1 MKRNTLLIVLL
12 AAALVLLLAGA
23 GALYARLTAE
33 VPAPAQPAVTD
44 APKQAEAT
52 ATAQP
57 AVTDAPKQ
65 SEVAGPQMKADLAP
79 VFTVYTESGDAVRL
93 GDLRGKPAIVNFFAS
108 WCGPCRSEM
117 PHFDEAYR
125 TYGEE
130 ISFLMVDLCAYGND
144 TMENAK
150 AMVEAGGWSFPV
162 CYDTQGEAV
171 TAYAIRSMPTTIF
184 LSADG
189 TLVGKRIGAMTQ
201 AQLLQEIE
209 GLLSK

>member
-1 MKRNTLLIVLL
+1 MKRNTLFTVLL

-23 GALYARLTAE
+23 GALYARLTVEAP
-33 VPAPAQPAVTD
+33 VPEATAAPQPAVTD
-44 APKQAEAT
+44 APKT
-52 ATAQP
+52 A
-57 AVTDAPKQ
+57 VIDAPKQ
-65 SEVAGPQMKADLAP
+65 AEVAGPQMKADLAP
-79 VFTVYTESGDAVRL
+79 VFTVYTESGEAVRL

-125 TYGEE
+125 TYGEQ

-171 TAYAIRSMPTTIF
+171 NAYAIRSMPTTIF
-184 LSADG
+184 VSADG
-189 TLVGKRIGAMTQ
+189 TLVAKRIGAMTQ

>member
-1 MKRNTLLIVLL
+1 MKRNTLFIVLL

-33 VPAPAQPAVTD
+33 APAPEATAAPQPAVTD
-44 APKQAEAT
+44 APKT
-52 ATAQP
+52 

-65 SEVAGPQMKADLAP
+65 AEVAGPQMKADLAP
-79 VFTVYTESGDAVRL
+79 VFTVYTESGEAVRL
-93 GDLRGKPAIVNFFAS
+93 SDLRGKPAIVNFFAS

-125 TYGEE
+125 MYGEQ

-144 TMENAK
+144 TMENAR

-171 TAYAIRSMPTTIF
+171 NAYAIRSMPTTIF
-184 LSADG
+184 VSADG
-189 TLVGKRIGAMTQ
+189 TLVAKRIGAMTQ

>member
-1 MKRNTLLIVLL
+1 MKRNTLFIVLL

-33 VPAPAQPAVTD
+33 APVPEATAAPQPAVTD
-44 APKQAEAT
+44 APKT
-52 ATAQP
+52 A
-57 AVTDAPKQ
+57 VSDAPKQ
-65 SEVAGPQMKADLAP
+65 AEVAGPQMKADLAP
-79 VFTVYTESGDAVRL
+79 VFTVYTESGEAVRL

-117 PHFDEAYR
+117 PHFDEAYS
-125 TYGEE
+125 TYGEQ
-130 ISFLMVDLCAYGND
+130 IGFLMVDLCAYGND

-171 TAYAIRSMPTTIF
+171 NAYAIRSMPTTIF
-184 LSADG
+184 VSADG
-189 TLVGKRIGAMTQ
+189 TLVAKRIGAMTQ
-201 AQLLQEIE
+201 TQLLQEIE

>member
-1 MKRNTLLIVLL
+1 MKRNTLFTVLL

-33 VPAPAQPAVTD
+33 APAPEATAAPQPAVTD
-44 APKQAEAT
+44 APKT
-52 ATAQP
+52 

-65 SEVAGPQMKADLAP
+65 AEVAGPQMKADLAP
-79 VFTVYTESGDAVRL
+79 VFTVYTESGEAVRL

-125 TYGEE
+125 MYGEQ

-144 TMENAK
+144 TMENAR

>member
-1 MKRNTLLIVLL
+1 MKRNTLFIVQL

-33 VPAPAQPAVTD
+33 VPVPEATAAPQPAVTD
-44 APKQAEAT
+44 APKT
-52 ATAQP
+52 A
-57 AVTDAPKQ
+57 VSDAPKKA
-65 SEVAGPQMKADLAP
+65 EVAGPQMKADLAP
-79 VFTVYTESGDAVRL
+79 VFTVYTEAGEAVRL

-125 TYGEE
+125 TYGEQ

-144 TMENAK
+144 TMENAR
-150 AMVEAGGWSFPV
+150 AMVVAGGWSFPV

-184 LSADG
+184 VSADG
-189 TLVGKRIGAMTQ
+189 TLVAKRIGAMTQ

>member
-1 MKRNTLLIVLL
+1 MKRNTLFTVLL

-33 VPAPAQPAVTD
+33 APVPEATAAPQPAVTD
-44 APKQAEAT
+44 APKT
-52 ATAQP
+52 A
-57 AVTDAPKQ
+57 VIDAPKQ
-65 SEVAGPQMKADLAP
+65 AEVAGPQMKADLAP
-79 VFTVYTESGDAVRL
+79 VFTVYTESGEAVRL

-125 TYGEE
+125 TYGEQ

-144 TMENAK
+144 TMENAR

-171 TAYAIRSMPTTIF
+171 NAYAIRSMPTTIF
-184 LSADG
+184 VSADG
-189 TLVGKRIGAMTQ
+189 TLVAKRIGAMTQ

>member
-1 MKRNTLLIVLL
+1 MKRNTLFTVLL

-33 VPAPAQPAVTD
+33 APAPEATAAPQPAVTD
-44 APKQAEAT
+44 APKT
-52 ATAQP
+52 

-65 SEVAGPQMKADLAP
+65 AEVAGPQMKADLAP
-79 VFTVYTESGDAVRL
+79 VFTVYTESGEAVRL

-125 TYGEE
+125 TYGEQ

-144 TMENAK
+144 TMENAR

-171 TAYAIRSMPTTIF
+171 NAYAIRSMPTTIF
-184 LSADG
+184 VSADG
-189 TLVGKRIGAMTQ
+189 TLVAKRIGAMTQ